1 MDDIVICIVLN
12 KFLSCFYSIY
22 RLNSLL
28 DSWNRVLTNGNTNLK
43 MLQPCA
49 FDFVKCLSMLCL
61 TDIINICF
69 SSAGTTEIHLYSA
82 VYDSIT
88 NNDTCLTG
96 RYWLVLYKA
105 TPLIMEWLKVGIVH
119 MISWMKLIVLVL
131 DGIFLARKLKKIL
144 HPEEMELN

>member
-1 MDDIVICIVLN
+1 M
-12 KFLSCFYSIY
+12 
-22 RLNSLL
+22 
-28 DSWNRVLTNGNTNLK
+28 
-43 MLQPCA
+43 QPCA
-49 FDFVKCLSMLCL
+49 FNFVKCLSMLCL

-105 TPLIMEWLKVGIVH
+105 TPLIMEWLKGGIVH
-119 MISWMKLIVLVL
+119 MISWMNLIVLVL

-144 HPEEMELN
+144 HPEEMELNWRKRKIFGIHTAVSCRIWAWGLSCECSMMLYFV